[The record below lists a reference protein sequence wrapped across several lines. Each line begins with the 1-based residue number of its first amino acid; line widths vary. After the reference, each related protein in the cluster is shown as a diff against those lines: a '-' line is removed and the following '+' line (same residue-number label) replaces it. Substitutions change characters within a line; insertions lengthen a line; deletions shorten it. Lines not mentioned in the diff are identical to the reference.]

1 MKPTTI
7 NVQITKCPKQYE
19 AVRLGL
25 EATLDPGDTVE
36 NAIKEAT
43 AQLNAIYVEMYQQGT
58 KAPQTPQKAP
68 STAKKEEKQES
79 AQPEPLNFGD
89 TRLRQVAAR
98 IEKAATAQLARIEKA
113 DTLQLNAIYEEMY
126 QQGTKAPQ
134 TPQKSP
140 TNETEAQA
148 QAQAQEQKRELL
160 KFEDPRL
167 QQIVVRIEKAA
178 GDPNKI
184 KAILENVYK
193 YFAPD
198 AVAEQIIALAAK
210 LNN

>member
-7 NVQITKCPKQYE
+7 NVQITRNPKQYE

-43 AQLNAIYVEMYQQGT
+43 AQLNAIY
-58 KAPQTPQKAP
+58 
-68 STAKKEEKQES
+68 
-79 AQPEPLNFGD
+79 
-89 TRLRQVAAR
+89 
-98 IEKAATAQLARIEKA
+98 
-113 DTLQLNAIYEEMY
+113 EEMY

-140 TNETEAQA
+140 TNET

-160 KFEDPRL
+160 KFGDPRL

-184 KAILENVYK
+184 KAILENVHK

-198 AVAEQIIALAAK
+198 AEAEKVIAIAAK

>member
-7 NVQITKCPKQYE
+7 NVQITRNPKQYE

-36 NAIKEAT
+36 NAIK
-43 AQLNAIYVEMYQQGT
+43 
-58 KAPQTPQKAP
+58 
-68 STAKKEEKQES
+68 
-79 AQPEPLNFGD
+79 
-89 TRLRQVAAR
+89 
-98 IEKAATAQLARIEKA
+98 AATA
-113 DTLQLNAIYEEMY
+113 QLNAIYEEMY

-134 TPQKSP
+134 TPQKAP
-140 TNETEAQA
+140 TNETQA

-160 KFEDPRL
+160 KFGDPRL

>member
-36 NAIKEAT
+36 NAIK
-43 AQLNAIYVEMYQQGT
+43 
-58 KAPQTPQKAP
+58 
-68 STAKKEEKQES
+68 
-79 AQPEPLNFGD
+79 
-89 TRLRQVAAR
+89 
-98 IEKAATAQLARIEKA
+98 AATA
-113 DTLQLNAIYEEMY
+113 QLNAIYEEMY

-134 TPQKSP
+134 TPQKAS
-140 TNETEAQA
+140 TNGT
-148 QAQAQEQKRELL
+148 QAQEQKREPL
-160 KFEDPRL
+160 KFGDPRL

-178 GDPNKI
+178 GDPK
-184 KAILENVYK
+184 KLRQVLENVNK
-193 YFAPD
+193 YFQPD
-198 AVAEQIIALAAK
+198 AEAEKVIAIAAK

>member
-7 NVQITKCPKQYE
+7 NVQITRNPKQYE

-36 NAIKEAT
+36 NAIKAAT
-43 AQLNAIYVEMYQQGT
+43 AQLNAIYDEMYQPQV

-68 STAKKEEKQES
+68 T
-79 AQPEPLNFGD
+79 N
-89 TRLRQVAAR
+89 
-98 IEKAATAQLARIEKA
+98 
-113 DTLQLNAIYEEMY
+113 
-126 QQGTKAPQ
+126 GTQ
-134 TPQKSP
+134 T
-140 TNETEAQA
+140 
-148 QAQAQEQKRELL
+148 QAQEREPL
-160 KFEDPRL
+160 KFGDPRL

-184 KAILENVYK
+184 KAILENVNK

-198 AVAEQIIALAAK
+198 AEAEKVIALAAK

>member
-7 NVQITKCPKQYE
+7 NVQITRNPKQYE

-43 AQLNAIYVEMYQQGT
+43 AQLNAIY
-58 KAPQTPQKAP
+58 
-68 STAKKEEKQES
+68 
-79 AQPEPLNFGD
+79 
-89 TRLRQVAAR
+89 
-98 IEKAATAQLARIEKA
+98 
-113 DTLQLNAIYEEMY
+113 EEMY

-140 TNETEAQA
+140 TNGTQA
-148 QAQAQEQKRELL
+148 QAQAQEREPL
-160 KFEDPRL
+160 KFGDPRL

-178 GDPNKI
+178 GDPK
-184 KAILENVYK
+184 KLQQVLENVNK
-193 YFAPD
+193 YFQPD
-198 AVAEQIIALAAK
+198 AEAEKVIALAAK